1 MDITFL
7 GHSSF
12 KIRGKNGIVVC
23 DPFSS
28 KIGFPFPK
36 VSADIVTI
44 SHHHFDHFA
53 VDQVSGTARKD
64 KPYVIDA
71 PGEYELL
78 DIAVSVHPSFH
89 DAENGALRGKNNIS
103 VIRIEGIAIAHLGD
117 LGHILSDSDIN
128 SLGAID
134 ILMVPVG
141 GEYTIG
147 PKQAV
152 EIAEAIEPSVIIP
165 MHYRTDK
172 HSSEFASLATVD
184 GFLKEMG
191 KTGIV
196 PVEKLSLTAGSLPAE
211 MEAIVLK

>member
-1 MDITFL
+1 M
-7 GHSSF
+7 
-12 KIRGKNGIVVC
+12 
-23 DPFSS
+23 
-28 KIGFPFPK
+28 
-36 VSADIVTI
+36 
-44 SHHHFDHFA
+44 
-53 VDQVSGTARKD
+53 
-64 KPYVIDA
+64 IDA

-134 ILMVPVG
+134 ILMVPIG

-147 PKQAV
+147 SKQAV
-152 EIAEAIEPSVIIP
+152 EITEAIEPSVIIP

-172 HSSEFASLATVD
+172 HSSEFALLATVD

-196 PVEKLSLTAGSLPAE
+196 PAEKLSLTAGSLPAE
-211 MEAIVLK
+211 MEVVVLK